1 MGVQAPPKDESV
13 HRRMQ
18 KQATQDTE
26 CERLLRSEL
35 HTSGLRFR
43 LHRRPV
49 PEIKR
54 TADIV
59 FGPAKVAVFV
69 NGCFWHGCPE
79 HATWPKTNED
89 FWRNKIQGNRRR
101 DRETEDLLGEEGWVV
116 VTVWEHEDPG
126 EAAERIRQAVR
137 RRREVS

>member
-1 MGVQAPPKDESV
+1 MGGQAPPKDESV

-18 KQATQDTE
+18 SQATQDTQ

-35 HTSGLRFR
+35 HRAGLRFR
-43 LHRRPV
+43 VHRRPV

-69 NGCFWHGCPE
+69 NGCFWHGCPK
-79 HATWPKTNED
+79 HATWPKTNAD
-89 FWRNKIQGNRRR
+89 FWRDKIENNRRR
-101 DRETEDLLGEEGWVV
+101 DRETEALLGEQGWMV
-116 VTVWEHEDPG
+116 VTVWEHEDPS
-126 EAAERIRQAVR
+126 EAAERVRQVVR
-137 RRREVS
+137 QHREVS